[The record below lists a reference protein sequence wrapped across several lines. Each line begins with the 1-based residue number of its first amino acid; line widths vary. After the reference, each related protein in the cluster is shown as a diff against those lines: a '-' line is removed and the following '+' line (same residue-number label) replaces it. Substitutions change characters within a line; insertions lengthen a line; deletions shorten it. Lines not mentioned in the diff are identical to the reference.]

1 MLLPAGKMRIQAKEY
16 QFLTCK
22 FFKIVL
28 AFPPFCMYNNTEQN
42 RKGTRQADLPY
53 RFAEDVQGEDMII
66 R

>member
-1 MLLPAGKMRIQAKEY
+1 
-16 QFLTCK
+16 
-22 FFKIVL
+22 
-28 AFPPFCMYNNTEQN
+28 MYNNTEQN